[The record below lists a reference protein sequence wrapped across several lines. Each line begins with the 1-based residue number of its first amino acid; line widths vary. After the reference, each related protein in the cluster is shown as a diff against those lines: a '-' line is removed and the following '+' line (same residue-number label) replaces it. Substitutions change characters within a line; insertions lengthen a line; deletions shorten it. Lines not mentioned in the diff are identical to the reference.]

1 MLGVTAKSDT
11 GADVCRM
18 SQLNKVNS
26 VAKAQKVRTKV
37 AQDGAG
43 EAKEESRLCRDL
55 KDHGKEFLFIL
66 KTMFLIY
73 IFEQYLNQFIKMTS
87 CVKNGLEG
95 TRVDKRTLVRT

>member
-1 MLGVTAKSDT
+1 M
-11 GADVCRM
+11 
-18 SQLNKVNS
+18 
-26 VAKAQKVRTKV
+26 

-73 IFEQYLNQFIKMTS
+73 IFEQYLN
-87 CVKNGLEG
+87 
-95 TRVDKRTLVRT
+95 